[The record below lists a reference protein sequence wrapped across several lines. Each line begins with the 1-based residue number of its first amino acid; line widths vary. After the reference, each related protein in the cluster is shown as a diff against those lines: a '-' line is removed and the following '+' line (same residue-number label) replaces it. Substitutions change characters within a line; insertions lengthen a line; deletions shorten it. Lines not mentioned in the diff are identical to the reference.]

1 MSKDRENYMLN
12 NLTILVVCVNGAS
25 SSILINKMKEKERP
39 GENWLIDARGL
50 IDLPKIIA
58 KYDVVLVSPQIQY
71 AYDSIAKEASYYEG
85 IKVVS
90 IPSKLFAS
98 ADGNK
103 LDNLVRS
110 IYEKNLN
117 AEERGEKMSET
128 KKTTFM
134 DKFQAF
140 MESSVVPVG
149 QKIAN
154 QRHLAAVRDGLTIL
168 IPITVIGGFAMLL
181 AIPPIPTTITEPS
194 NFFYAFLLAWKSFA
208 NTYSSILL
216 LPYYLTIG
224 ILTLYV
230 VCGVS
235 YQLATS
241 YKMNGINNMVMAM
254 VTYLCVSGAVDL
266 STLTINISM
275 LGASYMFAAMVIGLI
290 VVEIN
295 RLFNSHN
302 ITIKLP
308 DSVPPNVAAPFN
320 ALLPGIANIIIFIGL
335 DTIIKSVT
343 GAGIASL
350 VYTIFQPLMKAG
362 TSLPAWW
369 IFNITATIFWWFGI
383 HGNNMVNV
391 VLTPITTAGFTANA
405 EAIAAGQT
413 PQYILAGSVNSI
425 FGNWI
430 TYLAMNIVIL
440 LFAKSKQ
447 ARTVS
452 KVAIVPS
459 MFNIN
464 EPSIFGLPTVL
475 NVYTLIPMLIGTIVN
490 SSIYWFAA
498 SNNLVGKFYISL
510 PFTVPGPLAAWL
522 GTGDIRTAVLWFIV
536 FVIDLCIIAPFILT
550 YDKQLL
556 KAEQEREAA
565 E

>member
-1 MSKDRENYMLN
+1 MLN
-12 NLTILVVCVNGAS
+12 NLTILVICVSGAS
-25 SSILINKMKEKERP
+25 SSILINKMKEKMKP
-39 GENWLIDARGL
+39 GENWSIDARSL
-50 IDLPKIIA
+50 ADVPNIIA
-58 KYDVVLVSPQIQY
+58 KYDVVLVAPQIEY
-71 AYDSIAKEASYYEG
+71 AYKSIVEQASDYEG
-85 IKVVS
+85 ITVIR
-90 IPSKLFAS
+90 IPANIFAS
-98 ADGNK
+98 EDGNK
-103 LDNLVRS
+103 LNDLVRS
-110 IYEKNLN
+110 VYSKELV

-128 KKTTFM
+128 KKGSVM
-134 DKFQAF
+134 DKFQNF
-140 MESSVVPVG
+140 MESHVVPVG

-168 IPITVIGGFAMLL
+168 IPITIIGGFAMLL
-181 AIPPIPTTITEPS
+181 AIPPIPATITEPS

-208 NTYSSILL
+208 TANATTLL

-224 ILTLYV
+224 IISLYV

-235 YQLATS
+235 FQLATS
-241 YKMNGINNMVMAM
+241 YKMNGINNMVMSLL
-254 VTYLCVSGAVDL
+254 TYLCVSGAVDL
-266 STLTINISM
+266 TTLTININM
-275 LGASYMFAAMVIGLI
+275 LGAGYMFSAMVVGLI

-295 RLFNSHN
+295 RAFTKHN

-320 ALLPGIANIIIFIGL
+320 ALLPGVASVVAFILL
-335 DTIIKSVT
+335 DSIIKSTT
-343 GAGIASL
+343 GAGLASL
-350 VYTIFQPLMKAG
+350 VYTIFQPLMRAG

-369 IFNITATIFWWFGI
+369 ILNILSTVFWWFGI
-383 HGNNMVNV
+383 HGGNMVGV
-391 VLTPITTAGFTANA
+391 VLTPITTAGLAANA
-405 EAIAAGQT
+405 EAVAAGQEA
-413 PQYILAGSVNSI
+413 QYILAGSVNGI

-447 ARTVS
+447 ARAVS

-475 NVYTLIPMLIGTIVN
+475 NVYTLIPMLIGTVVN

-498 SNNLVGKFYISL
+498 TSHLCGKFYITL
-510 PFTVPGPLAAWL
+510 PFTVPGPLACWL
-522 GTGDIRTAVLWFIV
+522 GTGDIRTSVVWLIV
-536 FVIDLCIIAPFILT
+536 FAIDILIIAPFILT

-556 KAEQEREAA
+556 KAEKEREAA

>member
-1 MSKDRENYMLN
+1 MLN
-12 NLTILVVCVNGAS
+12 NLTILVICVSGAS
-25 SSILINKMKEKERP
+25 SSILINKMKEKMKP
-39 GENWLIDARGL
+39 GENWSIDARSL
-50 IDLPKIIA
+50 ADVPNIIA
-58 KYDVVLVSPQIQY
+58 KYDVVLVAPQIEY
-71 AYDSIAKEASYYEG
+71 AYKSIVEQASDYEG
-85 IKVVS
+85 ITVIR
-90 IPSKLFAS
+90 IPANIFAS
-98 ADGNK
+98 EDGNK
-103 LDNLVRS
+103 LNDLVRS
-110 IYEKNLN
+110 VYSKELV

-128 KKTTFM
+128 KKGSFM
-134 DKFQAF
+134 DKFQNF
-140 MESSVVPVG
+140 MESHVVPVG

-168 IPITVIGGFAMLL
+168 IPITIIGGFAMLL
-181 AIPPIPTTITEPS
+181 AIPPIPATITEPS

-208 NTYSSILL
+208 TANATTLL

-224 ILTLYV
+224 IISLYV

-235 YQLATS
+235 FQLATS
-241 YKMNGINNMVMAM
+241 YKMNGINNMVMSLL
-254 VTYLCVSGAVDL
+254 TYLCVSGAVDL
-266 STLTINISM
+266 TTLTININM
-275 LGASYMFAAMVIGLI
+275 LGAGYMFSAMVVGLI

-295 RLFNSHN
+295 RAFTKHN

-320 ALLPGIANIIIFIGL
+320 ALLPGVASVVAFILL
-335 DTIIKSVT
+335 DSIIKSTT
-343 GAGIASL
+343 GAGLASL
-350 VYTIFQPLMKAG
+350 VYTIFQPLMRAG

-369 IFNITATIFWWFGI
+369 ILNILSTVFWWFGI
-383 HGNNMVNV
+383 HGGNMVGV
-391 VLTPITTAGFTANA
+391 VLTPITTAGLAANA
-405 EAIAAGQT
+405 EAVAAGQEA
-413 PQYILAGSVNSI
+413 QYILAGSVNGI

-447 ARTVS
+447 ARAVS

-475 NVYTLIPMLIGTIVN
+475 NVYTLIPMLIGTVVN

-498 SNNLVGKFYISL
+498 TSHLCGKFYITL
-510 PFTVPGPLAAWL
+510 PFTVPGPLACWL
-522 GTGDIRTAVLWFIV
+522 GTGDIRTSVVWLIV
-536 FVIDLCIIAPFILT
+536 FAIDILIIAPFILT

-556 KAEQEREAA
+556 KAEKEREAA